1 MNTKDSINEKVN
13 RITVMETYLN
23 TLLNAVESRPESVFE
38 NNELHEMLIKLTEY
52 YESPLW
58 MEDYESDERGE
69 LPKELKR
76 GVLSEDGVY
85 LLLEGISEYK
95 KASGNI

>member
-1 MNTKDSINEKVN
+1 
-13 RITVMETYLN
+13 METYLN

-85 LLLEGISEYK
+85 LLIESITEYI

>member
-1 MNTKDSINEKVN
+1 MNTKDSISEKVK

-76 GVLSEDGVY
+76 GVLSEDGVFY
-85 LLLEGISEYK
+85 LLERIEEYK
-95 KASGNI
+95 QNNMQ

>member
-1 MNTKDSINEKVN
+1 
-13 RITVMETYLN
+13 METYLN
-23 TLLNAVESRPESVFE
+23 TLINAVESRPESVFE

-76 GVLSEDGVY
+76 GVLSEDGVFY
-85 LLLEGISEYK
+85 LLERIEEYK
-95 KASGNI
+95 QNNMQ

>member
-1 MNTKDSINEKVN
+1 
-13 RITVMETYLN
+13 METYLN

-38 NNELHEMLIKLTEY
+38 NNELHEMLIKLTKY

-76 GVLSEDGVY
+76 GVLSEDGVFY
-85 LLLEGISEYK
+85 LLERIEEYK
-95 KASGNI
+95 QNNMQ

>member
-69 LPKELKR
+69 LPRELKEVFFPR
-76 GVLSEDGVY
+76 M
-85 LLLEGISEYK
+85 EYFIFL
-95 KASGNI
+95 NE

>member
-1 MNTKDSINEKVN
+1 MNTKDCINEKVN

-85 LLLEGISEYK
+85 LLIESITEYI